1 MNSIATTLL
10 AVVAHKMNNKVL
22 LILVGLFALPA
33 AADDSMCK
41 PAPLSGKYTPYFK
54 RIKGAEWDN
63 SEAVKALVNDIRA
76 TCKNGQV
83 LYLADP
89 LGNFTSPNWFH
100 LTAVEVC
107 READI
112 QTRDRF
118 PGAIAKSGA
127 IELRCPI
134 TKLAS

>member
-1 MNSIATTLL
+1 MMTKT
-10 AVVAHKMNNKVL
+10 
-22 LILVGLFALPA
+22 ILFVIVGLFALPA
-33 AADDSMCK
+33 VADDSMCK

-63 SEAVKALVNDIRA
+63 GEAVKALVNDIRA

-100 LTAVEVC
+100 LTAVEIC
-107 READI
+107 REVDI

-118 PGAIAKSGA
+118 PEALAKSGA
-127 IELRCPI
+127 IELRCTI